1 MSCAGLRGRALAE
14 CKKKA
19 GRVKRDSIK
28 KDRRFSNTTNPGV
41 YSRPDNS
48 PAGIARGRKFE
59 KDNDYEG
66 WKSMKRLEKKQ
77 NRANNKGRPTQR
89 TSSQKKALTKA
100 WNYTNLYNK
109 KTKK

>member
-1 MSCAGLRGRALAE
+1 MSCAGLRGRALVE

>member
-28 KDRRFSNTTNPGV
+28 KDRRFSNTTNPGI

-77 NRANNKGRPTQR
+77 NRANNLAD
-89 TSSQKKALTKA
+89 SVSISCVMALLIL
-100 WNYTNLYNK
+100 NRNE
-109 KTKK
+109 

>member
-1 MSCAGLRGRALAE
+1 M
-14 CKKKA
+14 KK
-19 GRVKRDSIK
+19 
-28 KDRRFSNTTNPGV
+28 
-41 YSRPDNS
+41 
-48 PAGIARGRKFE
+48 
-59 KDNDYEG
+59 
-66 WKSMKRLEKKQ
+66 LEKKQ